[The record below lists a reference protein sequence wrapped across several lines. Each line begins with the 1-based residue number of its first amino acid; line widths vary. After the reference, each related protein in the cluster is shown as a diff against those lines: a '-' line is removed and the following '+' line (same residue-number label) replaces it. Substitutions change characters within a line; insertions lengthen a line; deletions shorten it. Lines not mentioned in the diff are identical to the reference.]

1 MKGAR
6 AIFVLY
12 LAVLLLGIV
21 YFTAL
26 GWLGR

>member
-12 LAVLLLGIV
+12 LAVLAVGIV

>member
-6 AIFVLY
+6 AIFVAY
-12 LAVLLLGIV
+12 LAVLILGIV